1 VSEKGDVLS
10 VAVAARF
17 AVVVMRV
24 PGSQHMGD
32 YVNGNAAKILG
43 WLIAAL
49 MAAQAI
55 ALATGG
61 ISTWP
66 IRLEL
71 GHPT

>member
-1 VSEKGDVLS
+1 
-10 VAVAARF
+10 
-17 AVVVMRV
+17 
-24 PGSQHMGD
+24 
-32 YVNGNAAKILG
+32 VNGNAAKILG

-49 MAAQAI
+49 MAAEAIALAAEAI
-55 ALATGG
+55 ALATRG